1 MATSKKPV
9 LYITLIAVLLLVIAG
24 MAYKFIV
31 AGSTVAGADGRAAIV
46 LEPGER
52 ALILGEMRGFLS
64 GIQTMTDALTRED
77 MKTVAK
83 TARSLGRAASAEVP
97 PALMGKLPLE
107 FKKLGF
113 SVHSDFD
120 QMAMDAESLG
130 DAKHTLTQLSGTLQ
144 KCVACHATFQLQA
157 AAAGK

>member
-1 MATSKKPV
+1 MATSKTPTV
-9 LYITLIAVLLLVIAG
+9 YITLIILLLLVIAG

-31 AGSTVAGADGRAAIV
+31 AGSTVAGSDGRAAIV

-64 GIQTMTDALTRED
+64 GIQTMTDALTRDD

-83 TARSLGRAASAEVP
+83 TARSLGRAASQEVP
-97 PALMGKLPLE
+97 PALLGKLPLE

-113 SVHSDFD
+113 SVHGDFD
-120 QMAMDAESLG
+120 QMAMDAESLA

-144 KCVACHATFQLQA
+144 KCVACHATFELQA
-157 AAAGK
+157 SVGK